1 MENCPYCKKQIDS
14 LILTC
19 PYCRKDGGFLPL
31 IPGQMPQQYIHSE
44 YIKFKDE
51 IAPEFSGYEKWAH
64 SLGKSIKIK
73 ASSKDEAKLK
83 KAIDTAHLD
92 IEPSQALSLS
102 IMSFISVFFFGL
114 ILSVGVALAKGS
126 IEEFPAL
133 LFILFV
139 RPICHI

>member
-1 MENCPYCKKQIDS
+1 MVK
-14 LILTC
+14 
-19 PYCRKDGGFLPL
+19 RKLSTKEVMDKYGAK
-31 IPGQMPQQYIHSE
+31 IEAQMNSEAMKSSTNYSQE

-139 RPICHI
+139 IFS